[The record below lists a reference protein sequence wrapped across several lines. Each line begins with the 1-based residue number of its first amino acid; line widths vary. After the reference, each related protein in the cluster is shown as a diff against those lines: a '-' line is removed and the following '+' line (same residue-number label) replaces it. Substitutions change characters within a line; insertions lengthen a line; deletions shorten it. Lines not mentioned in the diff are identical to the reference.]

1 MKIRSLQYLA
11 SFFIC
16 GATLFMTV
24 AQSSCNKDDT
34 VAQDSSKKSETV
46 AQDSGMK
53 SNTVPQDSG
62 KKSTTVAR
70 DSGKKNNTVARDSGK
85 KSNTVAPD
93 SGKKSNTTAPDSG
106 KKSDTVAPDSGK
118 KSDTV
123 VQDSGKKSDAVVQ
136 DLSKKNDV
144 VEGAGQ
150 SGGTNARQ
158 MATDFLSSSGLVQ
171 GFDSTTNRFVAI
183 GSATM
188 PCDASN
194 SEKFQL
200 SRNATFERAM
210 VDVKT
215 QMAKYLK
222 QEISTAVKSIYK
234 ELKTSDQV
242 DKLNAATAP
251 APASSAAGQASPL
264 GDVQIKAKVDV
275 WGVQVAV
282 SSMGADRALNLA
294 QEEANN
300 QNIDL
305 TNLDAPEKMKVLLS
319 SDSFSKAVEVI
330 SKQEVVA
337 VQCFQSFESIQNG
350 ECMVA
355 VIGVVSPKSMAMAA
369 AILGS
374 GVAPKGEKKESIKD
388 WLNTLKTSGKL
399 LYTRGIIQRADEN
412 GDIVL
417 ISFGQAAPR
426 TDGGRS
432 MDAAFGKATT
442 NADGALRQFAGE
454 LLLCSSSNEEGYTLK
469 EFDDRTKAFQSESA
483 YEEKY
488 KAVAQALA
496 VSGFAENMRE
506 EVVHPSSN
514 QKVAIVVKEWNLKNS
529 QQANVL
535 RQKFNDMRG
544 SAGGKGATG
553 N

>member
-16 GATLFMTV
+16 GATLFMT
-24 AQSSCNKDDT
+24 A
-34 VAQDSSKKSETV
+34 A
-46 AQDSGMK
+46 
-53 SNTVPQDSG
+53 QDSG
-62 KKSTTVAR
+62 KKS
-70 DSGKKNNTVARDSGK
+70 
-85 KSNTVAPD
+85 
-93 SGKKSNTTAPDSG
+93 
-106 KKSDTVAPDSGK
+106 
-118 KSDTV
+118 
-123 VQDSGKKSDAVVQ
+123 
-136 DLSKKNDV
+136 DV

-222 QEISTAVKSIYK
+222 QEISTAVSSIYK
-234 ELKTSDQV
+234 EPKTGDQV
-242 DKLNAATAP
+242 EKLNAATAP
-251 APASSAAGQASPL
+251 AQAPPL

-275 WGVQVAV
+275 WGVQFDV

-305 TNLDAPEKMKVLLS
+305 TQPDAPAKMKVLLS

-350 ECMVA
+350 ECIVA

-374 GVAPKGEKKESIKD
+374 GEAPKGEKKESIKD
-388 WLNTLKTSGKL
+388 WLNTLKTTGKL

-442 NADGALRQFAGE
+442 NADGSLRQFAGE
-454 LLLCSSSNEEGYTLK
+454 LVLCSSSNEEGYTLK
-469 EFDDRTKAFQSESA
+469 EFDDKTKDFQSESA

-488 KAVAQALA
+488 KAVAQGLE
-496 VSGFAENMRE
+496 VSGFAEKMRE
-506 EVVHPSSN
+506 EVVHPSGN

-535 RQKFNDMRG
+535 RKKFNDMRG

-553 N
+553 QTPPSGSPSGKSSGGTPPADSKGVGAAGNKEDL

>member
-16 GATLFMTV
+16 GATLFMT
-24 AQSSCNKDDT
+24 A
-34 VAQDSSKKSETV
+34 A
-46 AQDSGMK
+46 
-53 SNTVPQDSG
+53 QDSG
-62 KKSTTVAR
+62 KKGA
-70 DSGKKNNTVARDSGK
+70 
-85 KSNTVAPD
+85 
-93 SGKKSNTTAPDSG
+93 
-106 KKSDTVAPDSGK
+106 
-118 KSDTV
+118 
-123 VQDSGKKSDAVVQ
+123 
-136 DLSKKNDV
+136 V

-158 MATDFLSSSGLVQ
+158 MAADFLASSGLVQ

-194 SEKFQL
+194 PEKFQL

-210 VDVKT
+210 IDVKT

-222 QEISTAVKSIYK
+222 QEISTAVSSIYK
-234 ELKTSDQV
+234 EPKTGDQV
-242 DKLNAATAP
+242 EKLNAATAP
-251 APASSAAGQASPL
+251 AQAPASSVAGQASPL

-275 WGVQVAV
+275 WGVQVDV

-294 QEEANN
+294 QEEAKK

-305 TNLDAPEKMKVLLS
+305 TQPDAPAKMKVLLS

-374 GVAPKGEKKESIKD
+374 GEAPKGEKKESIKD
-388 WLNTLKTSGKL
+388 WLNTLKTTGKL

-442 NADGALRQFAGE
+442 NADGSLRQFAGE
-454 LLLCSSSNEEGYTLK
+454 LVLCSSSNEEGYTLK
-469 EFDDRTKAFQSESA
+469 EFDDKTKDFQSESA

-488 KAVAQALA
+488 KAVAQGLQ
-496 VSGFAENMRE
+496 VSGFVEKMRA
-506 EVVHPSSN
+506 EVVHPSGN

-535 RQKFNDMRG
+535 RKKFNDIHG
-544 SAGGKGATG
+544 SAEGKGAAG

>member
-1 MKIRSLQYLA
+1 MKIRSLQHLA

-16 GATLFMTV
+16 GATLFMT
-24 AQSSCNKDDT
+24 A
-34 VAQDSSKKSETV
+34 A
-46 AQDSGMK
+46 
-53 SNTVPQDSG
+53 QDSG
-62 KKSTTVAR
+62 KKGA
-70 DSGKKNNTVARDSGK
+70 
-85 KSNTVAPD
+85 
-93 SGKKSNTTAPDSG
+93 
-106 KKSDTVAPDSGK
+106 
-118 KSDTV
+118 
-123 VQDSGKKSDAVVQ
+123 
-136 DLSKKNDV
+136 V

-222 QEISTAVKSIYK
+222 QEISTAVSSIYK
-234 ELKTSDQV
+234 EPKTGDQV
-242 DKLNAATAP
+242 EKLNAATAP
-251 APASSAAGQASPL
+251 AQAPASSVAGQASPL

-275 WGVQVAV
+275 WGVQFDV

-305 TNLDAPEKMKVLLS
+305 TKPDAPEKMKVLLS

-374 GVAPKGEKKESIKD
+374 GEAPKGEKKESIKD

-442 NADGALRQFAGE
+442 NADGSLRQFAGE
-454 LLLCSSSNEEGYTLK
+454 LVLCSSSNEEGYTLK
-469 EFDDRTKAFQSESA
+469 EFDDKTKDFQSESA

-488 KAVAQALA
+488 KAVAQGLE
-496 VSGFAENMRE
+496 VSGFAEKMRE
-506 EVVHPSSN
+506 EVVHPSGN

-535 RQKFNDMRG
+535 RKKFNDMRG

-553 N
+553 QTPPSGSPSGKSSGGTPPADSKGVGAAGNKEDL

>member
-16 GATLFMTV
+16 GATLFMT
-24 AQSSCNKDDT
+24 A
-34 VAQDSSKKSETV
+34 A
-46 AQDSGMK
+46 
-53 SNTVPQDSG
+53 QDSG
-62 KKSTTVAR
+62 KKGA
-70 DSGKKNNTVARDSGK
+70 
-85 KSNTVAPD
+85 
-93 SGKKSNTTAPDSG
+93 
-106 KKSDTVAPDSGK
+106 
-118 KSDTV
+118 
-123 VQDSGKKSDAVVQ
+123 
-136 DLSKKNDV
+136 V

-150 SGGTNARQ
+150 SGGTNARK
-158 MATDFLSSSGLVQ
+158 MATEFLDASGLVS
-171 GFDSTTNRFVAI
+171 GFDAATNRFVAI
-183 GSATM
+183 GSATV
-188 PCDASN
+188 PCDAPCDP
-194 SEKFQL
+194 EKFQS
-200 SRNATFERAM
+200 SRNAAFEKAM
-210 VDVKT
+210 IDVKT

-222 QEISTAVKSIYK
+222 QEISTAVSSIYK
-234 ELKTSDQV
+234 EPKTGDQV
-242 DKLNAATAP
+242 AKLNAATAP
-251 APASSAAGQASPL
+251 AQAPPL

-275 WGVQVAV
+275 WGVQFDV

-294 QEEANN
+294 QEEAKK

-305 TNLDAPEKMKVLLS
+305 LKPDAPEKMKVLLS

-374 GVAPKGEKKESIKD
+374 GEAPKGEKNESTKD
-388 WLNTLKTSGKL
+388 WLNKLKTSGKL

-442 NADGALRQFAGE
+442 NADGSLRQFAGE
-454 LLLCSSSNEEGYTLK
+454 LVLCSSSNEEGYTLK
-469 EFDDRTKAFQSESA
+469 EFDDKTKDFQSESA

-488 KAVAQALA
+488 KAVSQGLE
-496 VSGFAENMRE
+496 VSGFAEKMRE
-506 EVVHPSSN
+506 EVVHPSGN

-535 RQKFNDMRG
+535 RKKFNDMRG

-553 N
+553 QTPPSGSPSGKSSGGTPPADSKGVGAAGNKEDL